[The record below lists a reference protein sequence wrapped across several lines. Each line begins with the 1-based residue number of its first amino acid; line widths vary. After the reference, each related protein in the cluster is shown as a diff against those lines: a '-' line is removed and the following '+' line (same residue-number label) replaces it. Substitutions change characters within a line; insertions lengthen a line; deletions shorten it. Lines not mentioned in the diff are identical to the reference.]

1 MEKVIFTDPDTKR
14 EKIEF
19 YVLEET
25 QINGKNFFFN
35 RRRGWRQ

>member
-1 MEKVIFTDPDTKR
+1 MEKVIFTDPDTK

-25 QINGKNFFFN
+25 QKKRMETVKHIF
-35 RRRGWRQ
+35 

>member
-1 MEKVIFTDPDTKR
+1 MEKVILQIRTK

-25 QINGKNFFFN
+25 QINGKISFCN